1 MELEVN
7 IADVLKVDE
16 EGFICFQGRDYT
28 KQLRPHQQEKGLVL
42 LSKIINILG

>member
-16 EGFICFQGRDYT
+16 DGFICTSGRDYI
-28 KQLRPHQQEKGLVL
+28 KQLRSHQQDKGMNI